1 MLLAHLTAE
10 EMPRE
15 KLLTKGAYSLS
26 TVELIA
32 VLMRTGVK
40 GEDVLTFSASLLD
53 RFGGL
58 EGLCRASTSEL
69 MQEKGLKESK
79 VATLAAVIELGKRIA
94 VLKNAER
101 SSWQQRAEAIA
112 LDTKF
117 MDREQIFALFIDAKD
132 RVIEEEIIS
141 YGGQSGAFMD
151 IPVFYRKAVRLNASS
166 LVLIHNHPDGTPYAS
181 REDICLTDNIRSG
194 LELLGV
200 KLIGHFVA
208 ANGLLTQVP

>member
-1 MLLAHLTAE
+1 MRLAQLPAD

-15 KLLTKGAYSLS
+15 KLLRKGSSSLS

-40 GEDVLTFSASLLD
+40 GEDVLSFSASLLE

-94 VLKNAER
+94 VLKNSE
-101 SSWQQRAEAIA
+101 
-112 LDTKF
+112 
-117 MDREQIFALFIDAKD
+117 
-132 RVIEEEIIS
+132 
-141 YGGQSGAFMD
+141 
-151 IPVFYRKAVRLNASS
+151 
-166 LVLIHNHPDGTPYAS
+166 S
-181 REDICLTDNIRSG
+181 RFLRFLSMRGIVS
-194 LELLGV
+194 
-200 KLIGHFVA
+200 
-208 ANGLLTQVP
+208 